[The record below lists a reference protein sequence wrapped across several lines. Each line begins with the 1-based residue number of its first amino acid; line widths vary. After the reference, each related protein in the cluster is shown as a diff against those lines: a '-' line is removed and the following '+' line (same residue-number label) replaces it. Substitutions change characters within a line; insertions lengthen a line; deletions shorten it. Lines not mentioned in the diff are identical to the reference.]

1 MNSAPENLKI
11 HRSAMVTWVA
21 KGDQVKLVLG
31 KKVHLGALAFG
42 IAFLFWVSPGIVKD
56 CQVSTAAEL
65 EPITLAQ
72 APSLY
77 PTDVTP
83 VGIQRQQEMLRPG
96 PTFYF
101 YNKLPERLWFNLSAE
116 TSGRY
121 ESNVFLKQN
130 GKASDF
136 VYRILPNISLG
147 YEVFKRTSIYTNYFV
162 LKDVF
167 AVHNS
172 LTFPTTQSLALG
184 LRHTLPTWHNTVVQ
198 FDMQARELWQSVG
211 LRQFDYI
218 PGVTITKTLD
228 NQTAVFANI
237 LLQLRGGQPFVAP
250 TREIDPF
257 YTFGIVRSKGSWV
270 FTAVATLVTNF
281 RHPPFN
287 DAIPPF
293 SNNAIIA
300 DFEASH
306 PVARRIPN
314 LVAFV
319 RAEPIWNWD
328 SHSFPGISGFDFRM
342 FGGLRY
348 FLVKPAYHSN
358 IDKLK
363 RQLQQVDTEP
373 QPLQTLPNIPS
384 LMP

>member
-1 MNSAPENLKI
+1 MALANLVI
-11 HRSAMVTWVA
+11 PHSAMVTWVA
-21 KGDQVKLVLG
+21 KGVEPKLIVR
-31 KKVHLGALAFG
+31 KIRFCNLAVRL
-42 IAFLFWVSPGIVKD
+42 AVVSWLFFSIGL
-56 CQVSTAAEL
+56 SAEAADL

-77 PTDVTP
+77 PTDVTH
-83 VGIQRQQEMLRPG
+83 VGIQSQQEMMRPG
-96 PTFYF
+96 PAFYF
-101 YNKLPERLWFNLSAE
+101 YKKLPARLWFNLSAE

-121 ESNVFLKQN
+121 ESNVYLKQN
-130 GKASDF
+130 GSASDF

-147 YEVFKRTSIYTNYFV
+147 YEFYRRTSIYTNYFA

-167 AVHNS
+167 ADHS
-172 LTFPTTQSLALG
+172 KLSFPTTQSLALG

-228 NQTAVFANI
+228 SQTAIFSNL

-257 YTFGIVRSKGSWV
+257 YTLGIVRSKGSWV
-270 FTAVATLVTNF
+270 FTAVGTLVTNF

-287 DAIPPF
+287 DSIPPF

-306 PVARRIPN
+306 PVTRSIPN
-314 LVAFV
+314 LVAFI

-328 SHSFPGISGFDFRM
+328 SHHYPGISGFDFRL

-348 FLVKPAYHSN
+348 FLVKPTYHQSV
-358 IDKLK
+358 DKLK
-363 RQLQQVDTEP
+363 HQLQQVDTEP
-373 QPLQTLPNIPS
+373 QPLQSMPNIPS

>member
-1 MNSAPENLKI
+1 
-11 HRSAMVTWVA
+11 MVTWVA
-21 KGDQVKLVLG
+21 KGVEPKLIVR
-31 KKVHLGALAFG
+31 KIRFCNLAVRL
-42 IAFLFWVSPGIVKD
+42 AVVSWLFFSIGL
-56 CQVSTAAEL
+56 SAEAADL

-77 PTDVTP
+77 PTDVTH
-83 VGIQRQQEMLRPG
+83 VGIQSQQEMMRPG
-96 PTFYF
+96 PAFYF
-101 YNKLPERLWFNLSAE
+101 YKKLPARLWFNLSAE

-121 ESNVFLKQN
+121 ESNVYLKQN
-130 GKASDF
+130 GSASDF

-147 YEVFKRTSIYTNYFV
+147 YEFYRRTSIYTNYFA

-167 AVHNS
+167 ADHS
-172 LTFPTTQSLALG
+172 KLSFPTTQSLALG

-228 NQTAVFANI
+228 SQTAIFSNL

-257 YTFGIVRSKGSWV
+257 YTLGIVRSKGSWV
-270 FTAVATLVTNF
+270 FTAVGTLVTNF

-287 DAIPPF
+287 DSIPPF

-306 PVARRIPN
+306 PVTRSIPN
-314 LVAFV
+314 LVAFI

-328 SHSFPGISGFDFRM
+328 SHHYPGISGFDFRL

-348 FLVKPAYHSN
+348 FLVKPTYHQSV
-358 IDKLK
+358 DKLK
-363 RQLQQVDTEP
+363 HQLQQVDTEP
-373 QPLQTLPNIPS
+373 QPLQSMPNIPS